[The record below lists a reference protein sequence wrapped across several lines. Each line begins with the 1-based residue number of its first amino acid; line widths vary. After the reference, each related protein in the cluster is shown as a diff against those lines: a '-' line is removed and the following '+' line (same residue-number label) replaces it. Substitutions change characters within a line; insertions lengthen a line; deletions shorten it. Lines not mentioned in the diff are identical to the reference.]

1 MSASIKRT
9 SPSTL
14 DDGSS
19 PKAETSRSAKQ
30 AKLDTSVDVHETR
43 IPQENEY
50 TNLHAETDNI
60 NRRASLAASSGD
72 ADLAT
77 VLHFMKAKIVDLE
90 AKLSH
95 IQGQTTTS
103 GESDPSSFVNGDGN
117 QFDNAMGAEFHQL
130 APEEAKRKPA
140 IPMLNRVPWIPFK
153 NAYPDEDPYAIDVLM
168 VLNDYPIVISSHF
181 RDQC

>member
-1 MSASIKRT
+1 MSTSIKRT
-9 SPSTL
+9 SPATL

-19 PKAETSRSAKQ
+19 SKAETSRSAKQ
-30 AKLDTSVDVHETR
+30 VKLDTSVDVHETR
-43 IPQENEY
+43 IPQEDED
-50 TNLHAETDNI
+50 TNLHAKTDNI
-60 NRRASLAASSGD
+60 NHRAGLTASSGD

-95 IQGQTTTS
+95 IQGQATIS

-117 QFDNAMGAEFHQL
+117 QFDNVMGAEFHQS

-153 NAYPDEDPYAIDVLM
+153 NVYPDEDPYAIDVLL
-168 VLNDYPIVISSHF
+168 VLKTIP
-181 RDQC
+181 